1 MAVRA
6 GGTDVTR
13 ETAATV
19 AGTEAEAVAVM
30 TVAVTTVVA
39 DMTAGATSVAE
50 EADLLVWGKLRC
62 ATAPKVPL
70 CAVEDEI

>member
-13 ETAATV
+13 ETAVTV
-19 AGTEAEAVAVM
+19 AGTEAEAVAV
-30 TVAVTTVVA
+30 TTVVA
-39 DMTAGATSVAE
+39 DMTVGATTVAE

>member
-13 ETAATV
+13 ETVATV

-30 TVAVTTVVA
+30 TVAATTAVAATTV
-39 DMTAGATSVAE
+39 GATIAAE